1 MCPASTK
8 HRTPRPC
15 CAASRQ
21 RDLEL
26 AIKLHR
32 RQIAQLK
39 ITHREEQCRHEH
51 QAREMEAEIAR
62 LALEAALKVCRHL
75 FVMRVCVLTAL
86 GYLHPR
92 QPIPCRGRGEC

>member
-62 LALEAALKVCRHL
+62 LALEAALKAISILVNPSR
-75 FVMRVCVLTAL
+75 AEA
-86 GYLHPR
+86 
-92 QPIPCRGRGEC
+92 GESAD